1 MGQLVRTSVPVPTT
15 NRRIECI
22 RFLRC
27 VAATLV
33 VIYHT
38 DLQLWRLSDG
48 AHVQSAAFGAAGTDL
63 LFVISG
69 FTMVYISHGKNL
81 RFGEFIFRR
90 IARIAPLY
98 WLLTLCMLAA
108 FVASPSLFNN
118 TKFDIEHFAA
128 SLAFVPSMHPVLG
141 IQRPFLVPGWA
152 LNVIAFFYL
161 LFGLFLF
168 LPSKRRIV
176 AVGLILCTLVVLRW
190 QFFGA
195 NPLLDFYGAP
205 VVLDFVLGMLVAWI
219 YLERRS
225 VPIATLAVIL
235 AASAAVFAAG
245 VLAGIGGG
253 EQRVLYWGLADTGI
267 LFSVLFIEK
276 EWGWW
281 NPSIF
286 AQLGDASFATYLSN
300 LFTLA
305 LVAKAVQI
313 HRTVPPPGQDR
324 NADTARDE
332 RADRWRSA
340 QYPARASAACVRPSQ
355 WWPLAGH
362 RTKHD
367 SRGNID
373 AGILLPGGQA
383 LQGNGNAFSPTIGGG
398 APAFRCSAGS
408 GSSVADGGGRSPS
421 EARQDFRRYKFPQRV
436 SSGAR

>member
-1 MGQLVRTSVPVPTT
+1 MDQLVRTSVPVPTT

-48 AHVQSAAFGAAGTDL
+48 THVQSAAFGAAGTDL

-69 FTMVYISHGKNL
+69 FTMVYISHGKNP

-98 WLLTLCMLAA
+98 WLLTLCMLAT

-267 LFSVLFIEK
+267 LFSALFIEK

-281 NPSIF
+281 NPSVF

-305 LVAKAVQI
+305 LVCQSRTI
-313 HRTVPPPGQDR
+313 HRSVPPPRQDR
-324 NADTARDE
+324 NAAPARG
-332 RADRWRSA
+332 RCADRWCSA
-340 QYPARASAACVRPSQ
+340 QCPARASAACVRAAQ
-355 WWPLAGH
+355 WWPLIECP
-362 RTKHD
+362 TKFD

-373 AGILLPGGQA
+373 VGTLLGGQS
-383 LQGNGNAFSPTIGGG
+383 LQATATRTPR
-398 APAFRCSAGS
+398 PLVEVQVFRCSS
-408 GSSVADGGGRSPS
+408 R
-421 EARQDFRRYKFPQRV
+421 FR
-436 SSGAR
+436 

>member
-1 MGQLVRTSVPVPTT
+1 VTVDDADTCQTTFMSRSNVPT
-15 NRRIECI
+15 NRHIECL

-48 AHVQSAAFGAAGTDL
+48 AHVQSAGFGAAGTDL

-69 FTMVYISHGKNL
+69 FTMVYISHGKSL

-108 FVASPSLFNN
+108 FVAWPNFFNN
-118 TKFDIEHFAA
+118 TTFDLEHFLA
-128 SLAFVPSMHPVLG
+128 SLAFVPSAHPVLG

-152 LNVIAFFYL
+152 LNIIAFFYL

-168 LPSKRRIV
+168 LPSRQRIV
-176 AVGLILCTLVVLRW
+176 AVGLALCILAALRW
-190 QFFGA
+190 WFFGA
-195 NPLLDFYGAP
+195 SPLLDFYGAP

-225 VPIATLAVIL
+225 VPIATITVVL

-245 VLAGIGGG
+245 VLLGIGGG
-253 EQRVLYWGLADTGI
+253 DQRVLYWGLADTGI
-267 LFSVLFIEK
+267 LFSILFIEK
-276 EWGWW
+276 DWGWW
-281 NPSIF
+281 NPSIV

-300 LFTLA
+300 LFSLA

-313 HRTVPPPGQDR
+313 TGLFPLLGEAGTQILLVTSALIVGVLTSILLERPLHSFVLR
-324 NADTARDE
+324 NGGRLLDVARS
-332 RADRWRSA
+332 SA
-340 QYPARASAACVRPSQ
+340 Q
-355 WWPLAGH
+355 AG
-362 RTKHD
+362 T
-367 SRGNID
+367 SIWGLV
-373 AGILLPGGQA
+373 AGRQ
-383 LQGNGNAFSPTIGGG
+383 T
-398 APAFRCSAGS
+398 APGS
-408 GSSVADGGGRSPS
+408 GSKYSPAIGAATGVPLLQPVPGDR
-421 EARQDFRRYKFPQRV
+421 EA
-436 SSGAR
+436 G

>member
-1 MGQLVRTSVPVPTT
+1 MDQLVRTSVPVPTA
-15 NRRIECI
+15 NRRIECL

-48 AHVQSAAFGAAGTDL
+48 THVQSAAFGAAGTDL

-69 FTMVYISHGKNL
+69 FTMVYISHGKHP

-118 TKFDIEHFAA
+118 TKFDIKHFAA
-128 SLAFVPSMHPVLG
+128 SLAFVPSTHPVLG

-152 LNVIAFFYL
+152 LNIIAFFYL

-168 LPSKRRIV
+168 LPSKWRIV
-176 AVGLILCTLVVLRW
+176 AVGLILCTLVILRW

-267 LFSVLFIEK
+267 LFSALFVEK

-281 NPSIF
+281 NPSAF

-305 LVAKAVQI
+305 LVAKAVQF
-313 HRTVPPPGQDR
+313 TGLFPLLG
-324 NADTARDE
+324 
-332 RADRWRSA
+332 RAGTQLLLVDA
-340 QYPARASAACVRPSQ
+340 ALIVGVLLQCPARASAACIRAAQWRPLIEC
-355 WWPLAGH
+355 P
-362 RTKHD
+362 TKFD
-367 SRGNID
+367 LRGNID
-373 AGILLPGGQA
+373 VGSCWEANRSRQRRHALPDRWWRCRFSAAQAGPGK
-383 LQGNGNAFSPTIGGG
+383 L
-398 APAFRCSAGS
+398 
-408 GSSVADGGGRSPS
+408 
-421 EARQDFRRYKFPQRV
+421 RR
-436 SSGAR
+436 